1 MARGSRTRVTRAP
14 VLVTE
19 RGAPPH
25 LLPVLL
31 GVVVVS
37 VVEGEAELLSQCH
50 AHAGLATTCTII
62 MYILYSRNGPPC
74 VASGLTNC
82 FLFRTYVISTPTST
96 YSTSPKDEELKLK
109 RIL

>member
-1 MARGSRTRVTRAP
+1 MQYHGQVARGSGTRAP

-50 AHAGLATTCTII
+50 AHAGLATPCTII
-62 MYILYSRNGPPC
+62 MYILHSRNGPPC
-74 VASGLTNC
+74 VASGFTNC
-82 FLFRTYVISTPTST
+82 YFIHIHTSYLFH
-96 YSTSPKDEELKLK
+96 SPKEETYFVNTNT
-109 RIL
+109 